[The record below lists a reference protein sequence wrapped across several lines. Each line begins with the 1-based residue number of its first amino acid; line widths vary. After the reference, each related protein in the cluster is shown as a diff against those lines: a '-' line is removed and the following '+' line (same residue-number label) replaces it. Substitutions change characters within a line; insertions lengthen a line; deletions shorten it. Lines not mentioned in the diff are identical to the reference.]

1 MHEELE
7 LGKADQKRQEL
18 IRILNSEPAQRNDEE
33 VSLIQSIFEDNKFL
47 KQFKGTPKLKE
58 LCKHLKV
65 ELYDEGQTIIQEGE
79 YGETFYIIYTGRVTI
94 LKFKK
99 NEITGMINMVSHL
112 CQFHIM
118 KVPLAELTSGDSFG
132 ELALLQKAPR

>member
-1 MHEELE
+1 METKIIQEVLD
-7 LGKADQKRQEL
+7 LAKAEQKRHEL
-18 IRILNSEPAQRNDEE
+18 IRILKTEPHKRNDEE
-33 VSLIQSIFEDNKFL
+33 VALIQSIFEDNKFL

-65 ELYDEGQTIIQEGE
+65 ETYDDGETIIQEGE

-99 NEITGMINMVSHL
+99 NEITNMINMV
-112 CQFHIM
+112 
-118 KVPLAELTSGDSFG
+118 T
-132 ELALLQKAPR
+132 

>member
-1 MHEELE
+1 M
-7 LGKADQKRQEL
+7 
-18 IRILNSEPAQRNDEE
+18 
-33 VSLIQSIFEDNKFL
+33 

-99 NEITGMINMVSHL
+99 NEITGMINMVRVFNL
-112 CQFHIM
+112 
-118 KVPLAELTSGDSFG
+118 LT
-132 ELALLQKAPR
+132 LLIGATCRVNCR

>member
-1 MHEELE
+1 M
-7 LGKADQKRQEL
+7 
-18 IRILNSEPAQRNDEE
+18 
-33 VSLIQSIFEDNKFL
+33 

-65 ELYDEGQTIIQEGE
+65 EVYDEGQTIIQEGE

-99 NEITGMINMVSHL
+99 NDITGMINMVRV
-112 CQFHIM
+112 FN
-118 KVPLAELTSGDSFG
+118 PLTFFLGATCRVNCG
-132 ELALLQKAPR
+132 